1 MSIMNDVSWAM
12 GGYGVFVYSA
22 YAVMG
27 VVVLALWR
35 LSVRFERESLERAR
49 QRLQRE
55 ASR

>member
-35 LSVRFERESLERAR
+35 LSVRFERQSLERAR